1 LTRGEQTEIEVKNL
15 TPNPTAIHW
24 HGIELESFYDGV
36 PGWTGS
42 GQQTTPAIAPGA
54 SFVARMTPP
63 RAGTFIYH
71 THWHDD
77 LQLMNGLYGPLIV
90 LEPGQ
95 TFDPEHDKV
104 FVFST
109 GRYAPLGLM
118 MLVNG
123 VPEPDPVELKTGT
136 RYRLRFINI
145 TTNES
150 DLRVSFT
157 SDELPVQ
164 WKLLARDGADLPQL
178 SRTFSAANLALTVGS
193 TCDVEYQSDREGY
206 AEMQV
211 SARSFEGLIMQPF
224 NFVAGK

>member
-1 LTRGEQTEIEVKNL
+1 
-15 TPNPTAIHW
+15 
-24 HGIELESFYDGV
+24 
-36 PGWTGS
+36 
-42 GQQTTPAIAPGA
+42 
-54 SFVARMTPP
+54 MTPP

-150 DLRVSFT
+150 DL
-157 SDELPVQ
+157 
-164 WKLLARDGADLPQL
+164 G
-178 SRTFSAANLALTVGS
+178 
-193 TCDVEYQSDREGY
+193 
-206 AEMQV
+206 
-211 SARSFEGLIMQPF
+211 
-224 NFVAGK
+224 